1 MPPPPP
7 TPRRSLFRLLQRRG
21 CARLVPRLFML
32 SCFSVNLKAQ
42 CSQGASQLGRAVPA
56 RRPRAR
62 SARAGAARP
71 TVFTIALRLPRISP
85 FVSCCMAKDE
95 AQWAKQ
101 MEQLRD
107 EIRRHDRLYYEEAAP
122 IITDREYDRLY
133 KELVNLE
140 TQFPDLVT
148 PDSPTQRVGGKPLK
162 AFEQVAH
169 VIPMLSLDNTYSE
182 EEVKNFY
189 ARIRRLLPNEKVPVV
204 IEPKVDGVAVSLIY
218 ENGRLRQAATRGD
231 GTVGDNITQNIRT
244 IRSMPEQLRGAAPK
258 LLEVRGEV
266 YMDKH
271 GFEELNDERRKA
283 GLPLFANPRNAA
295 AGSLKQL
302 DPAIVAKRPLGVVLY
317 GTGATEGVDVDVH
330 SEIFPLLKKLGL
342 PATERWWVAKSVE
355 EILEAI
361 HELDGIRHKF
371 AYQTDGAVVKVNS
384 FAQRERLGFTAKSPR
399 WAIAYKYEAER
410 VETRLNDIVIQVGR
424 TGILTPVAML
434 EPVFVSGSTVGRA
447 TLHNEDEIKR
457 KDIRIG
463 DTVVIEKAGEVIPA
477 VVEVVKSKRPRD
489 AKAFD
494 FARHIHGKCPVCG
507 SPIRRDPQFVAWRC
521 ENLQCPAQTTR
532 RVEFF
537 AARSALDIESVG
549 GIVADKL
556 VERGLV
562 RDPLDLFELKTEQ
575 LAKLNLGTDEEP
587 RVFGEKNATKAIRA
601 IERARTLPLS
611 RWLFALAIPD
621 VGRTTAS
628 QLARFHETI
637 EDVANSALLGDVLDY
652 HKKREEKED
661 AKEIADRL
669 LQAGFAKP
677 SKSKAEK
684 GRGIT
689 TEVGPVVAQSVLD
702 FFASAAGKKILH
714 RIKELSI
721 HPKSEKV
728 SAKKAAALPLT
739 GKTFVLTGTLPSMA
753 REEATE
759 RIEALGGHVTG
770 SVSKKTDYVLAGAE
784 PGSKFDKAKELGVR
798 IIDEP
803 EFRKILDRG

>member
-1 MPPPPP
+1 
-7 TPRRSLFRLLQRRG
+7 
-21 CARLVPRLFML
+21 
-32 SCFSVNLKAQ
+32 
-42 CSQGASQLGRAVPA
+42 
-56 RRPRAR
+56 
-62 SARAGAARP
+62 
-71 TVFTIALRLPRISP
+71 
-85 FVSCCMAKDE
+85 MAMDE
-95 AQWAKQ
+95 TQAAKQ

-122 IITDREYDRLY
+122 IISDREYDRLY
-133 KELVNLE
+133 KELVDLE
-140 TQFPDLVT
+140 TQFPDLAT

-162 AFEQVAH
+162 AFEQVPH
-169 VIPMLSLDNTYSE
+169 LIPMLSLDNTYSE

-189 ARIRRLLPNEKVPVV
+189 ARIQRLLPNEKIPVV

-231 GTVGDNITQNIRT
+231 GTVGDDITQNIRT
-244 IRSMPEQLRGAAPK
+244 IRSVPERLRGAAPK
-258 LLEVRGEV
+258 LLEARGEV
-266 YMDKH
+266 YMHKR
-271 GFEELNDERRKA
+271 GFEKLNEERRKA
-283 GLPLFANPRNAA
+283 GLLLFANPRNAA

-317 GTGATEGVDVDVH
+317 GTGATKGVDVDVH

-410 VETRLNDIVIQVGR
+410 VETRLNNIVIQVGR

-434 EPVFVSGSTVGRA
+434 EPVLVSGSTVGRA

-489 AKAFD
+489 AKPFD
-494 FARHIHGKCPVCG
+494 FAKHIHGKCPVCG
-507 SPIRRDPQFVAWRC
+507 GPIRRDPQFVAWRC

-556 VERGLV
+556 VESGLI
-562 RDPLDLFELKTEQ
+562 REPLDLFELKTEQ

-621 VGRTTAS
+621 VGRTTAT
-628 QLARFHETI
+628 QLAHFHETI
-637 EDVANSALLGDVLDY
+637 EDVANSPLLKDVSQY
-652 HKKREEKED
+652 HQKREEKED

-669 LQAGFAKP
+669 IQTGFAKP

-684 GRGIT
+684 SRGIT

-702 FFASAAGKKILH
+702 FFASAAGKNTLR
-714 RIKELSI
+714 RIKELGI
-721 HPKSEKV
+721 HPKTEKV
-728 SAKKAAALPLT
+728 SAKKAAELPLA
-739 GKTFVLTGTLPSMA
+739 GKTFVLTGTMPSMT

-759 RIEALGGHVTG
+759 KIEALGGHVTG

-803 EFRKILDRG
+803 EFRKML

>member
-1 MPPPPP
+1 ME
-7 TPRRSLFRLLQRRG
+7 R
-21 CARLVPRLFML
+21 
-32 SCFSVNLKAQ
+32 K
-42 CSQGASQLGRAVPA
+42 
-56 RRPRAR
+56 
-62 SARAGAARP
+62 
-71 TVFTIALRLPRISP
+71 
-85 FVSCCMAKDE
+85 E
-95 AQWAKQ
+95 AERKIR
-101 MEQLRD
+101 QLRE
-107 EIRRHDRLYYEEAAP
+107 EIRKHYRLYYEEAAP
-122 IITDREYDRLY
+122 MISDHEYDQLY
-133 KELVNLE
+133 KELADLE
-140 TQFPDLVT
+140 TQFPDLLT
-148 PDSPTQRVGGKPLK
+148 PDSPTQRVGGRPLQ
-162 AFEQVAH
+162 AFEQVSH
-169 VIPMLSLDNTYSE
+169 LIPMLSLDNTYSE
-182 EEVKNFY
+182 AEVKNFY
-189 ARIRRLLPNEKVPVV
+189 ARMQRLLPDEKIPVV

-218 ENGRLRQAATRGD
+218 ENGKLRQAATRGD
-231 GTVGDNITQNIRT
+231 GNVGDNITQNIRT
-244 IRSMPEQLRGAAPK
+244 IRSVPDHLRGAAPK

-266 YMDKH
+266 YMDRK
-271 GFEELNDERRKA
+271 GFEKLNDERRKA

-317 GTGATEGVDVDVH
+317 GTGATEGVDVDLH

-342 PATERWWVAKSVE
+342 PVTEPCWVADSVK
-355 EILEAI
+355 EILDAI
-361 HELDGIRHKF
+361 HELDDIRQQF
-371 AYQTDGAVVKVNS
+371 VYQTDGAVVKVNS

-399 WAIAYKYEAER
+399 WAIAYKYAAER
-410 VETRLNDIVIQVGR
+410 VETRLKDIVIQ
-424 TGILTPVAML
+424 
-434 EPVFVSGSTVGRA
+434 VGRA

-489 AKAFD
+489 AKPFD
-494 FARHIHGKCPVCG
+494 FAKHIHGKCPVCG

-537 AARSALDIESVG
+537 AARGALDIESVG

-562 RDPLDLFELKTEQ
+562 REPLDLFELKTEQ
-575 LAKLNLGTDEEP
+575 LAKLNLGTDEES

-621 VGRTTAS
+621 VGRTTAT

-637 EDVANSALLGDVLDY
+637 EDVAANSPLLRDVLQY
-652 HKKREEKED
+652 HEKRDDKED

-669 LQAGFAKP
+669 IQSGFAKP
-677 SKSKAEK
+677 SKSKAGK

-689 TEVGPVVAQSVLD
+689 TEVGPVIAQSVLD
-702 FFASAAGKKILH
+702 FFASAAGKKILR
-714 RIKELSI
+714 RIKELGI

-728 SAKKAAALPLT
+728 SSRKAAKLPLS
-739 GKTFVLTGTLPSMA
+739 GKTFVLTGTLPSMT

-759 RIEALGGHVTG
+759 KIEMLGGHVTG
-770 SVSKKTDYVLAGAE
+770 SVSRKTDYVLAGAE

-803 EFRKILDRG
+803 EFRKML